1 MLTEYKEKMV
11 NKMSLLSTEGLS
23 SLLARQCLGNLA
35 IIVIK

>member
-23 SLLARQCLGNLA
+23 SLLAGLFRWGSQSR
-35 IIVIK
+35 VM